1 MAVRKQPV
9 QEVKETASKKL
20 PGGMPITFE
29 QFSKDPVKGLLFIVL
44 VAIGYLY
51 IDIKMNYADQVGK
64 CDQEVVRLKTQV
76 DKLTE
81 HVRRSDSALGYAI
94 SKVEMLTILKDGQ

>member
-1 MAVRKQPV
+1 MAAVKKT
-9 QEVKETASKKL
+9 EVKVPSA
-20 PGGMPITFE
+20 MPISFE

-51 IDIKMNYADQVGK
+51 LDGKMNYTKQIDK
-64 CDQEVVRLKTQV
+64 CNEEVVVLNQKI

-81 HVRRSDSALGYAI
+81 HIRKSDSTLGYMI
-94 SKVEMLTILKDGQ
+94 SKVEMLQILK